1 MPPARFRLFWEVSG
15 AFRAQAALSDPLHS
29 NYPTRK
35 YGVQAARTR
44 NSAYCPS
51 ERSHVLRCP
60 SQLCCR
66 SRTDLEKHGER
77 VSTTYSVNKTVFD
90 TIWSMTVSHI
100 ASKNAQKCLLRLL
113 CDSGHVVNFRK
124 AARTSAYRP
133 GREEHGTTFAEI
145 PW

>member
-1 MPPARFRLFWEVSG
+1 MLNCFMPPARFRLFWEVSG
-15 AFRAQAALSDPLHS
+15 AFRAQAPLSDPLHS

-66 SRTDLEKHGER
+66 SRADLEKHGER
-77 VSTTYSVNKTVFD
+77 ISTLHSVNKILFVTIWSITYSV
-90 TIWSMTVSHI
+90 
-100 ASKNAQKCLLRLL
+100 QKCAKVSFRMSRSYEKDPLYEFLPQKIKETILRHLP
-113 CDSGHVVNFRK
+113 K
-124 AARTSAYRP
+124 ALGP
-133 GREEHGTTFAEI
+133 
-145 PW
+145 PK